1 LVRGTEV
8 DGDVAVQGR
17 KRDGKKKES
26 GGKAVKNNTLLSFDD
41 DGDE

>member
-1 LVRGTEV
+1 M
-8 DGDVAVQGR
+8 QGR